1 MTDATAQAIDQRLSR
16 MERLIVTAFNR
27 RLSREDMCERLDIG
41 RNTLTRRIENGKV
54 PRPGADGKWLLSD
67 VVEWETGPRS

>member
-41 RNTLTRRIENGKV
+41 RNTLTRRIEAGKV

-67 VVEWETGPRS
+67 VVAWETGGGV